1 MLKRKLIYA
10 SIVFMISTIDMA
22 IGQTELYKQYEHLE
36 DVVVAC
42 VMDFP
47 IDTIKVEV
55 TILEPQTKEAVYYL
69 VKEFNLGIEKDSID
83 KYLEAKNK
91 GLISRI
97 VHKNDSKKEYGP
109 LKKTNDYS
117 NISLLMY
124 NCNTGAIIV
133 FHNIETKERRIIIA
147 KFITSTL
154 RNKKHNINNN

>member
-42 VMDFP
+42 AMDFP
-47 IDTIKVEV
+47 VDTIKVEV
-55 TILEPQTKEAVYYL
+55 TVLEPQTKDAVYYL

-83 KYLEAKNK
+83 KCLEAKNK

-97 VHKNDSKKEYGP
+97 VHKNDPKKEFGP
-109 LKKTNDYS
+109 LKNTEDYS
-117 NISLLMY
+117 DISILMY
-124 NCNTGAIIV
+124 NCNTGAVIV

-147 KFITSTL
+147 KLITGTL
-154 RNKKHNINNN
+154 RNRKNNINND